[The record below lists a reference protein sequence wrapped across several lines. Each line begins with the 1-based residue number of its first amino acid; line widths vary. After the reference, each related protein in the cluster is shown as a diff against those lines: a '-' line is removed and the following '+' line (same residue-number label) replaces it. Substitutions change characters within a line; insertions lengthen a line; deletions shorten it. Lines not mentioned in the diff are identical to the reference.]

1 MVSRVATVAEEHSKL
16 NQGYE
21 RLEAEDLIHWLIFLD

>member
-1 MVSRVATVAEEHSKL
+1 MVSRVATVAEEYSKL

-21 RLEAEDLIHWLIFLD
+21 WLGREGIIIS